1 MNELVAKT
9 SMDKRLAAIVGP
21 TIDAMGFELV
31 RLRFMGGKRPRLQ
44 IMADRPEGAG
54 DIEVDDCARI
64 SRAVSAQL
72 DVEDPIEGEYNLEV
86 SSPGIDRPLTRLKDF
101 DTYVGHEVKLQT
113 AELISGRKN
122 FRGILRGIE
131 DSEVLIEIAEG
142 LIGLQFDWL
151 IDAKLMLTDALI
163 AESLR
168 ARTNSG
174 FDPSAFDEIEQEED
188 AT

>member
-1 MNELVAKT
+1 MTGLVAKA
-9 SMDKRLAAIVGP
+9 SMDKRLAEIVEP
-21 TIDAMGFELV
+21 TIRAMGFELV

-54 DIEVDDCARI
+54 DIEVDDCAQI

-101 DTYVGHEVKLQT
+101 ETYEGHEVKLQT

-122 FRGILRGIE
+122 FKGTLRGVE
-131 DSEVLIEIAEG
+131 DDAVLIEIAEG
-142 LIGLQFDWL
+142 VIGLPFDWL
-151 IDAKLMLTDALI
+151 TDAKLVLTDALI

-168 ARTNSG
+168 AKKTDG
-174 FDPSAFDEIEQEED
+174 FDPSAFDEIEEEED